1 MKHNTQNIL
10 NKTNVLTF
18 CLSADTKIISVS
30 DGSGTNPENFNN
42 SSHSFIIQ
50 KQHQLSCSD
59 NISVYGSLILEEGAG
74 LSTGGNY
81 NIEIAS
87 MSMNNNAIF
96 IIEEETQS
104 IDNINFDDIY
114 STSKLCFK
122 SDYVSIPGGDFG
134 SIEIKMNDLYKE
146 IKLLDNI
153 SINNLIITNGIININ
168 KYILAVSGN
177 IYYPVEG
184 RDGVLKGGE
193 YSALVIKGSSN
204 RATIKEANI
213 NKLVVK
219 REAGVLID
227 GMVNVNSLELVNGK
241 VYTSEDKYII
251 VHDSENVTY
260 SNFSYIL
267 GPLAQY
273 VLPNISD
280 NVQNAFFPVGTSIT
294 IKPVSISVK
303 HTDDK
308 VGLYKMELIEEA
320 APVYDL
326 PDEIEFVN
334 NNFHIQLSLLND
346 TKIDIGKIT
355 ISYSEDD
362 NVLDCEKLR
371 IVYIDDK
378 DLYNLGGHGS
388 GETHGSIR
396 SVHPFSQGGIFVLGN
411 SLGDSEALPVEW
423 LNFEA
428 TLQGDHIS
436 VQWTTASEVNNHGF
450 FIQKSYN
457 AHTFEP
463 IAFVHG
469 NGTTSQISNYEYLDF
484 EIDDSAGIVYYRLM
498 QEDLDG
504 SIDYSEIIAVNIE
517 QINNELEGYWFLNSN
532 NDIIL
537 RITSKKGIYARIRV
551 FNTGGSIVKTD
562 EIFLNAGYNDILI
575 PHNDLTG
582 GILIIDIQT
591 KNDSLNYKI
600 PVVR

>member
-1 MKHNTQNIL
+1 
-10 NKTNVLTF
+10 
-18 CLSADTKIISVS
+18 
-30 DGSGTNPENFNN
+30 
-42 SSHSFIIQ
+42 
-50 KQHQLSCSD
+50 
-59 NISVYGSLILEEGAG
+59 
-74 LSTGGNY
+74 GNY

-87 MSMNNNAIF
+87 LSMNNNAKF
-96 IIEEETQS
+96 IIEEETQNIS
-104 IDNINFDDIY
+104 NIHFDNI
-114 STSKLCFK
+114 SSSSKITFK
-122 SDYVSIPGGDFG
+122 SDYVYIPGGDFG
-134 SIEIKMNDLYKE
+134 NIEINMNEHNKE
-146 IKLLDNI
+146 INVLEDI
-153 SINNLIITNGIININ
+153 SVNDFIITNGIINID
-168 KYILAVSGN
+168 KYNLAVSGN

-184 RDGVLKGGE
+184 RDGMLKGGE

-280 NVQNAFFPVGTSIT
+280 NVQNAFFPVGTSTT

-308 VGLYKMELIEEA
+308 AGLYKMELIEEA

-334 NNFHIQLSLLND
+334 NNFHVQLSLLND

-371 IVYIDDK
+371 VLYIDDK
-378 DLYNLGGHGS
+378 SVYNLGGHGS
-388 GETHGSIR
+388 GETGGIIR
-396 SVHPFSQGGIFVLGN
+396 SVQPFNQGGIFVLGN

-428 TLQGDHIS
+428 TLQGDHIA
-436 VQWTTASEVNNHGF
+436 VQWTTASEINNHGF
-450 FIQKSYN
+450 FIQRSYN
-457 AHTFEP
+457 ANNFEN
-463 IAFVHG
+463 IAFVSG

-484 EIDDSAGIVYYRLM
+484 EIDDNHDVVYYRLV
-498 QEDLDG
+498 QKDFDG
-504 SIDYSEIIAVNIE
+504 STDNSEIIAVNIM
-517 QINNELEGYWFLNSN
+517 QTNNELEGYWFLNSN
-532 NDIIL
+532 NDIVLRLTSKIDIDASL
-537 RITSKKGIYARIRV
+537 RI
-551 FNTGGSIVKTD
+551 FNAGGSSVKTD
-562 EIFLNAGYNDILI
+562 AIFLNAGYNDILI
-575 PHNDLTG
+575 SQNDLTN

-591 KNDSLNYKI
+591 KSDRLNYKI
-600 PVVR
+600 PVLR